1 LIAFGN
7 HLRKNRLTMPDVRID
22 TIRRFNRFY
31 TRRIGVLHEGLLDSP
46 FTLTESRLLW
56 ELAHADGLT
65 ATDLAGTLELDTGY
79 LSRLLS
85 GLKERGLI
93 KSTRSTDDARH
104 QHLALTAAGQ
114 RAFAPLDTRSRTD
127 VGALLA
133 TLGEP
138 QQQQLLA
145 SMTTIERLLGE
156 PALRAV
162 PYTLRPHRAGDIGWV
177 VSRHGALYTGEY
189 GWDLR
194 FEALVA
200 RIAAD
205 FIDRF
210 DAQREACWIA
220 ERDGAPLGSIFLV
233 QARDEATQAPI
244 DGTAQLRMLLI
255 EPSARG
261 LGLGKRLVDECTR
274 FARQA
279 GYRKIMLWT
288 NANLF
293 AARGIYAKAGYVLTH
308 TEQHHSFG
316 HDLVGEI
323 WEMAL

>member
-1 LIAFGN
+1 
-7 HLRKNRLTMPDVRID
+7 MPDARIE

-31 TRRIGVLHEGLLDSP
+31 TRRIGVLQEGLLDTKFS
-46 FTLTESRLLW
+46 LTESRLLW

-65 ATDLAGTLELDTGY
+65 ATDLARTLELDAGY
-79 LSRLLS
+79 LSRLLT
-85 GLKERGLI
+85 GLKKRGLI
-93 KSTRSTDDARH
+93 ERTRSVDDARQ

-114 RAFAPLDTRSRTD
+114 HAFAPLDTRSRAD

-133 TLGEP
+133 TLGDP

-156 PALRAV
+156 PPPRAE
-162 PYTLRPHRAGDIGWV
+162 PCTLRPHRAGDIGWV

-189 GWDLR
+189 GWDMR

-220 ERDGAPLGSIFLV
+220 ERGGERIGSIFLV
-233 QARDEATQAPI
+233 QARDETSQAPL
-244 DGTAQLRMLLI
+244 DGSAQLRLLLI

-261 LGLGKRLVDECTR
+261 LGLGKRLVDECTQ

-288 NANLF
+288 NANLL
-293 AARGIYAKAGYVLTH
+293 AARSIYAKAGYVLTH
-308 TEQHHSFG
+308 TESHRSFG

-323 WEMAL
+323 WELEL